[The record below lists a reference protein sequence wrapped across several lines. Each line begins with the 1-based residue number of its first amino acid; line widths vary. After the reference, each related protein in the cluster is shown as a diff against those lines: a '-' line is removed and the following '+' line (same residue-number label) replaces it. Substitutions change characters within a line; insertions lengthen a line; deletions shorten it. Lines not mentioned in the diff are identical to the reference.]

1 MKKLILVLFLCLSCF
16 SFGEWSVFNLV
27 DEFGDET
34 GSKTLVSDSSSY
46 NGFFKVE
53 KDSNNEY
60 YVFINS
66 SEYIGGKGQFDEAKV
81 RIKVDNLSPL
91 TFYGIVLSS
100 SGGKMVAIKFN
111 NADFTSFLNLL
122 KKGNTMKIVI
132 EKYNDTTILQKY
144 DLTGFSKSFEKFDK

>member
-1 MKKLILVLFLCLSCF
+1 MKKLVLVLFLCLSCF
-16 SFGEWSVFNLV
+16 S
-27 DEFGDET
+27 FGDET

-53 KDSNNEY
+53 KDRNNEY

-132 EKYNDTTILQKY
+132 EKYNDATILQKY